1 MPSTSSSSFNGR
13 VPHPN
18 VVSSQSVAGKYD
30 KRSEPPAKP
39 PRTFLELQFPSNRN
53 LKLRNEELSH
63 LIVKKFRNRQ
73 FWMDI
78 GQRTMLFA
86 NPFDDLSGQRI
97 ARKSCCS
104 HESTLI
110 EEAMKHGN
118 YSILV
123 RGQSGSGKSALAE
136 RLFLRVLVSFSTQAY
151 LETGRAV
158 IMAIQPLLRYST
170 CRNPISSMTELGF
183 QFSFDGVKVS
193 RCTIS
198 RGAIS
203 PIEELPLILSMMM
216 SQLSTKEKVQFQIA
230 GIHHSFADS
239 KSIEYGW
246 TLEQFRSALRKLS
259 ISSGDVEKVLCSIIL
274 LTSLQIDFE
283 GGFINTHHIENAKN
297 LVNASH
303 LLGVSPNMLK
313 RLIES
318 SSSKDKNRSGVLVT
332 TTLLLE
338 TLIDYIIEQANS
350 LLDGGFSRGKESP
363 TASDSSTTD
372 SGIEISRGGTATI
385 EVEMQA
391 TDSLQEQG
399 LRKARLLMQS
409 LFSQSNCQSL
419 FAVRLF
425 SLSSPPMRT
434 SSQNADTTQHQSIMC
449 LRTNDDCE
457 YMRPDVTLIKE
468 QLQAVRQRIEETAPE
483 VPIRD
488 Y

>member
-30 KRSEPPAKP
+30 KR
-39 PRTFLELQFPSNRN
+39 
-53 LKLRNEELSH
+53 
-63 LIVKKFRNRQ
+63 
-73 FWMDI
+73 MDI

-151 LETGRAV
+151 LETGRA
-158 IMAIQPLLRYST
+158 
-170 CRNPISSMTELGF
+170 ELGF

-259 ISSGDVEKVLCSIIL
+259 ISSGDVEKMEL
-274 LTSLQIDFE
+274 LD
-283 GGFINTHHIENAKN
+283 

-385 EVEMQA
+385 ENRR
-391 TDSLQEQG
+391 DG
-399 LRKARLLMQS
+399 AR
-409 LFSQSNCQSL
+409 
-419 FAVRLF
+419 
-425 SLSSPPMRT
+425 SS
-434 SSQNADTTQHQSIMC
+434 
-449 LRTNDDCE
+449 
-457 YMRPDVTLIKE
+457 Y
-468 QLQAVRQRIEETAPE
+468 
-483 VPIRD
+483 
-488 Y
+488 